1 MHIKVRNRQIIVFL
15 AFLVWVFV
23 LFSCSKDDGLP
34 ITDADLNTFA
44 LRQPA
49 FFPKAVESAINP
61 KTGLPSNPL
70 SRAGVE
76 LGRRLFY
83 EPLLSANKQ
92 VSCSSCHHQ
101 DKGFS
106 DGVAIT
112 TAGVSGK
119 PLERHS
125 PTLINLAWTD
135 KGFFWDGGSKNL
147 ESQVFGPLTH
157 ADEMGIYLPEMID
170 RLSALST
177 YVDLFQMAFN
187 EPPSAAGVAKALSQ
201 FQRILISA
209 DAPYDLYRRGEQPD
223 ALSADQLRGLNLIR
237 QKCGSCHAGELF
249 TDNRFHNNGIDDDFG
264 DGSHEGTYWGR
275 YRISYNPLDLG
286 AFKTP
291 TLRNVMV
298 SAPYM
303 HDGRFKTIDE
313 VLHHYRFGIK
323 DTPVTDAALYQNNDE
338 PGIHM
343 TDQEMEDIKSFLYTL
358 TDEKF
363 LTNKEF
369 SLPTTSLSN

>member
-1 MHIKVRNRQIIVFL
+1 MHITIRNRHIIGVF
-15 AFLVWVFV
+15 AFLVGVFV
-23 LFSCSKDDGLP
+23 LLSCAKDDVLP
-34 ITDADLNTFA
+34 FPNEEETPFA
-44 LRQPA
+44 FRQPA
-49 FFPKAVESAINP
+49 FFPKAVESAIDP

-70 SRAGVE
+70 TKAGVE

-83 EPLLSANKQ
+83 DPLLSANKQ
-92 VSCSSCHHQ
+92 VSCASCHHQ
-101 DKGFS
+101 GKAFS
-106 DGVAIT
+106 DGVALTI
-112 TAGVSGK
+112 AGVSGK

-135 KGFFWDGGSKNL
+135 KGFFWDGGSTNL
-147 ESQVFGPLTH
+147 ESQAFGPLTH
-157 ADEMGIYLPEMID
+157 ADEMGMYLPVLVE
-170 RLSALST
+170 RLRADAT
-177 YVDLFQMAFN
+177 YVELFQKAFG
-187 EPPSAAGVAKALSQ
+187 ELPSEHRTAMALSQ

-209 DAPYDLYRRGEQPD
+209 DAPYDLYRRGEKPD
-223 ALSADQLRGLNLIR
+223 ALSADQLRGLNLVR

-249 TDNRFHNNGIDDDFG
+249 TDNGFHNNGIDDYFG
-264 DGSHEGTYWGR
+264 DGSHEGIYWGR
-275 YRISYNPLDLG
+275 YRITYNSLDLG

-323 DTPVTDAALYQNNDE
+323 DTPVTDAALYQNNDQV
-338 PGIHM
+338 GIPM
-343 TDQEMEDIKSFLYTL
+343 TDQEVEEIKAFLHAL

-363 LTNKEF
+363 LNNREF
-369 SLPTTSLSN
+369 SNPFK